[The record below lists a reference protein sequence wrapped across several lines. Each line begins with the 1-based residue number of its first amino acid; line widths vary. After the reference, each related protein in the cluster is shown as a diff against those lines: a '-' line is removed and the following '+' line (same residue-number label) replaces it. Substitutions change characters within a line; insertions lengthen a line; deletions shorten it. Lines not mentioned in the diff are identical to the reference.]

1 MGRDE
6 NGTLAALKALRREI
20 VDPLFA
26 RHNAHLLLEFASV
39 VIITCH
45 TVFQAPTTSRSGDHF
60 RHHLMK
66 LALYKSMAR

>member
-1 MGRDE
+1 MGRVE
-6 NGTLAALKALRREI
+6 SGTLAALKALRREI

-39 VIITCH
+39 VIIACH
-45 TVFQAPTTSRSGDHF
+45 TVFQAPTTSRSRD
-60 RHHLMK
+60 RLRRHLMR